1 MQNRIFREIENNKVL
16 AKSLGSCLN
25 FSRLK
30 HSNLLEKILA
40 QAERNPEFTEGIRMN
55 EDLRNDI
62 KLLNKESQGRI
73 TDVCNQ
79 LEEKGGYDKNKFSFN
94 DYPITGF
101 PSSTYYYCTN
111 KKNEFDDQNVIDDEM
126 KEYLQMVLDEM
137 KNKNENDK
145 NA

>member
-1 MQNRIFREIENNKVL
+1 
-16 AKSLGSCLN
+16 
-25 FSRLK
+25 
-30 HSNLLEKILA
+30 
-40 QAERNPEFTEGIRMN
+40 MN

-101 PSSTYYYCTN
+101 PSSTY
-111 KKNEFDDQNVIDDEM
+111 KK
-126 KEYLQMVLDEM
+126 
-137 KNKNENDK
+137 
-145 NA
+145 